1 MLPQWRYYLGYQMFQ
16 PVNVVVATGMQPS
29 GWEDLLPEHVSRGW
43 DVEKYQRVNP
53 ATERSVTTFLS
64 ACISRANSSTLQWP
78 LSSSTAGRTSSL
90 GRADWEVGKG
100 KAAGIGFTPQATT
113 AWIGLQQSIYSR
125 PNMQE
130 GRQVIKGMEL
140 GLAEITLIKRLNLQY
155 LC

>member
-1 MLPQWRYYLGYQMFQ
+1 
-16 PVNVVVATGMQPS
+16 
-29 GWEDLLPEHVSRGW
+29 
-43 DVEKYQRVNP
+43 
-53 ATERSVTTFLS
+53 
-64 ACISRANSSTLQWP
+64 
-78 LSSSTAGRTSSL
+78 
-90 GRADWEVGKG
+90 VGKG